1 MLSLLVA
8 LHVIICIFLI
18 ISVLLQSGRKA
29 DLSAF
34 GGFSTQ
40 TLFGPRGT
48 ATLLSK
54 ITTALAILFMVT
66 SLSLWIFSAKGP
78 SSVVAKT
85 KANTTQTTN
94 PANKTSQK

>member
-1 MLSLLVA
+1 MLSLLIA
-8 LHVIICIFLI
+8 LHIIVSIFLI
-18 ISVLLQSGRKA
+18 ITVLLQSGRKA

-34 GGFSTQ
+34 GGFSSQ

-54 ITTALAILFMVT
+54 ITTGLAILFMVT

-78 SSVVAKT
+78 SSVVGKVKT
-85 KANTTQTTN
+85 NAAQTSDTGK
-94 PANKTSQK
+94 PSK

>member
-1 MLSLLVA
+1 MIGLLVA

-18 ISVLLQSGRKA
+18 ITVLLQSGRKA
-29 DLSAF
+29 DLSAL

-54 ITTALAILFMVT
+54 ITTGLAILFMIT

-78 SSVVAKT
+78 SSVVGKV
-85 KANTTQTTN
+85 KANTAETG
-94 PANKTSQK
+94 KGSK